1 MTAVIEPTFSLSN
14 RVANAVANK
23 NMLALLANIMSGDQ
37 ASILTGSSINGDS
50 SVAAVTRPVGV
61 GRDSVR
67 SPNVYQ
73 IDGRY
78 TRTLP
83 TLFDHLS
90 TSVFLEASNIFNH
103 TNVTGIATTQAV
115 FQLVSGVPSTTPGA
129 VTGTPNGA
137 PVVTRSSVLEARIVQ
152 WGVAARW

>member
-1 MTAVIEPTFSLSN
+1 
-14 RVANAVANK
+14 
-23 NMLALLANIMSGDQ
+23 
-37 ASILTGSSINGDS
+37 
-50 SVAAVTRPVGV
+50 
-61 GRDSVR
+61 
-67 SPNVYQ
+67 
-73 IDGRY
+73 
-78 TRTLP
+78 
-83 TLFDHLS
+83 
-90 TSVFLEASNIFNH
+90 LEASNIFNH